1 MIHKLP
7 TLVAAMRNHAF
18 KRVKADGGERI
29 EDHCTLDEIYA
40 ANTVSAPLLTA
51 WRDEQALLARR
62 RAAERH
68 RREREE
74 RMALEVVPGGR

>member
-7 TLVAAMRNHAF
+7 TLVAAMRGHAF
-18 KRVKADGGERI
+18 RRVKDGGTERI
-29 EDHCTLDEIYA
+29 EDHCTLGEIHA
-40 ANTVSAPLLTA
+40 ANTVPEPLLTA
-51 WRDEQALLARR
+51 WRDEQSLLARR
-62 RAAERH
+62 RAAERN